1 MVGSG
6 PADLGSNPGGATN
19 NCQTVTNLNSIFE
32 TQLSIIMTMNDAI
45 AYLAQGLGG
54 FVSGHGSIPIFS
66 ASSTIL
72 ARRASSSSIDSAIMS
87 PNTTL
92 TSNCFEANDGNH

>member
-19 NCQTVTNLNSIFE
+19 YHQTVTNLNNIFE

-66 ASSTIL
+66 ASSTTL
-72 ARRASSSSIDSAIMS
+72 ARRASSSSIVSAIMS
-87 PNTTL
+87 PSTTV
-92 TSNCFEANDGNH
+92 TSNCFEADEGNH